1 VAPGIQSL
9 IGNDAATTS
18 YNSISRTVHYLGDV
32 APHPTV
38 SVFALDFPT
47 TRAEILDNFR
57 AHLRALPYSPNKKRV
72 AVIDAIGSNP
82 GAGLPW
88 KEMTKI
94 CKEEGVWSVIDAAH
108 SIGQELDIN
117 LSKVEPDFWVSVSI
131 LSQSSAEEA

>member
-1 VAPGIQSL
+1 MVLGVQRL
-9 IGNDAATTS
+9 IGSDAATTS
-18 YNSISRTVHYLGDV
+18 YNSVSRTVNYLGDV

-38 SVFALDFPT
+38 SIFALDFPT

-57 AHLRALPYSPNKKRV
+57 AHLRTLPYSPNKKRV
-72 AVIDAIGSNP
+72 AVIDSIVSIP

-108 SIGQELDIN
+108 SIGQEADIN
-117 LSKVEPDFWVSVSI
+117 LSEVEPDFWVSVSI
-131 LSQSSAEEA
+131 LSWSSAEEI